1 MDFADYT
8 DEEKKFEF
16 GFIRVIREIRG
27 SIFLFFEFVLGTG
40 VGGLRSYDG
49 GRFGRSA
56 CRGGDAPSYIAIG
69 RDLSLRLSLVR
80 RSVDELSLD
89 PRVRG
94 QANAVLNSC
103 QQEVDDLVGQMEKGA
118 LPSSRKV
125 LGVPGDLRAG
135 RSELYE
141 IIGPQESEQLDEML
155 RSLRGEARS
164 TLAHVRLMLQEMIP
178 PPVEMRKCE
187 GIISAAE
194 GKAESFPHLDLSAE
208 EYDAQRGKLDG
219 ILKSVE
225 EQLDGVLTPGE
236 LERLGPRF
244 TASFPATK

>member
-1 MDFADYT
+1 M
-8 DEEKKFEF
+8 KK
-16 GFIRVIREIRG
+16 RNLNLVL
-27 SIFLFFEFVLGTG
+27 SALSAKSVVLFFCFLSLCWGLALGDSGATTEADSDDPP
-40 VGGLRSYDG
+40 V
-49 GRFGRSA
+49 A
-56 CRGGDAPSYIAIG
+56 AEMAPSYIAIG